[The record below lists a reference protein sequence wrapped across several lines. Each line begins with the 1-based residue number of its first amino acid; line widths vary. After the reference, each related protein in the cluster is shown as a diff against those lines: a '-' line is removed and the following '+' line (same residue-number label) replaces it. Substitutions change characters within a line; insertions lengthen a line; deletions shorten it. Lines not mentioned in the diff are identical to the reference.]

1 MAFTR
6 SDGINSFGRQLTAFD
21 ITLDMLLKDNKA
33 NILTNSQIV
42 TVNGHEAEIQMVDVI
57 PYLASNGGFGN
68 SNFQVLKET
77 VGIKLKILPYVNTD
91 GYITT
96 QITPEVSSI
105 QSWTAQGY
113 PWTKKRE
120 STTTVRVRDG
130 ETIVIAGLITTE
142 TINTDTKVPLLWR
155 IPFIGKKW
163 FTHTEKQDKKT
174 DLIIQVT
181 PSIIKDNYSG
191 IDKKDYHKDAEEKA
205 FEEEN

>member
-1 MAFTR
+1 M
-6 SDGINSFGRQLTAFD
+6 
-21 ITLDMLLKDNKA
+21 
-33 NILTNSQIV
+33 

-96 QITPEVSSI
+96 SITPEVSSI

-120 STTTVRVRDG
+120 STTTVRVKDG

-142 TINTDTKVPLLWR
+142 SINTDTKVPILWR

-163 FTHTEKQDKKT
+163 FTHTELQDKKT
-174 DLIIQVT
+174 HE
-181 PSIIKDNYSG
+181 KYSVA
-191 IDKKDYHKDAEEKA
+191 KKVIS
-205 FEEEN
+205 EEEINMENITDYIYDWDKEVKE